1 MRAST
6 DPKPEPLPASALTVR
21 EALSDEELKAAAA
34 LRAKSFYV
42 YPPEREF
49 AGKVSFFFFFFFP
62 SRHQNL
68 FSLALSLSPAS
79 HSRNQKKQLKKMQ
92 IYQSIKAGE
101 EFDAL
106 VARREAME
114 LEAARAASER
124 GGGGAESSLPR
135 ERAAALVALLP
146 SSDLPSAA
154 DGQKEEEELLL
165 PSSNMAVLGTLD
177 LVAARSV
184 EGEVLLGGGKAP
196 AYLANVCVAPSGRR
210 RGVGAALLARARVLA
225 REWECDGLFVHALA
239 VNAVAEMFYSRA
251 GFVVDSEEG
260 AASAARRG
268 HCLDGVEGLGRSVLY
283 RDATFLS

>member
-1 MRAST
+1 MRASN

-49 AGKVSFFFFFFFP
+49 AGKVRFHFFLLLP
-62 SRHQNL
+62 SST
-68 FSLALSLSPAS
+68 FSLSFAHPPPPKKKPA
-79 HSRNQKKQLKKMQ
+79 NEKTTTQ
-92 IYQSIKAGE
+92 IHQAIKAAE

-114 LEAARAASER
+114 REIRAASER
-124 GGGGAESSLPR
+124 GEPSQPR
-135 ERAAALVALLP
+135 ERAAALVALAPAAEIGSLP
-146 SSDLPSAA
+146 PAA
-154 DGQKEEEELLL
+154 VDEGPLL
-165 PSSNMAVLGTLD
+165 PSTSMAIVGTLD

-196 AYLANVCVAPSGRR
+196 AYLANVCVAPAGRR
-210 RGVGAALLARARVLA
+210 RGVGAALLERARALA
-225 REWECDGLFVHALA
+225 RDWECDGLFVHSLV
-239 VNAVAEMFYSRA
+239 VNEVAERFYLGA
-251 GFVVDSEEG
+251 GFVVEAEEG
-260 AASAARRG
+260 AAEAARRG

-283 RDATFLS
+283 RDATFLK